1 MSIVADDESVPTIQ
15 CSKCC
20 KWHHQHCVKS
30 TARSFLCPDC
40 CGTESKGKSSKHA
53 SVKQTAVPSSLP
65 ELERTPSSL
74 PDELSQV
81 AQQEYPEIEDVFVPV
96 KIVWKGAGTQV
107 VLARARNEEWNGR
120 EAMEEE

>member
-1 MSIVADDESVPTIQ
+1 MSIFADDESVPTIQ

-53 SVKQTAVPSSLP
+53 LVKQTSLP
-65 ELERTPSSL
+65 ELEQTPSL
-74 PDELSQV
+74 PDELSV
-81 AQQEYPEIEDVFVPV
+81 AEEVFVPV

-107 VLARARNEEWNGR
+107 VLARAGNEEWNGR
-120 EAMEEE
+120 EAMEKE